1 MKNEDLKKATQLGL
15 W

>member
-1 MKNEDLKKATQLGL
+1 VKNEDLKKVTQLGL